1 MGSGCSRRASAPFPK
16 AIFAMSITSTNCASA
31 LTSSICAASAIGWLR
46 KRSARWT
53 ICWISLQLRAVDI
66 AAGRCPPN
74 CSLLVWL
81 LVTYALC
88 AILRRVFQRA
98 SLYRLVWHRAL
109 FDLALFVC
117 LLGSVA
123 YLSSEFL
130 P

>member
-1 MGSGCSRRASAPFPK
+1 MRYEID
-16 AIFAMSITSTNCASA
+16 IFGV
-31 LTSSICAASAIGWLR
+31 L
-46 KRSARWT
+46 
-53 ICWISLQLRAVDI
+53 V
-66 AAGRCPPN
+66 P
-74 CSLLVWL
+74 SLLVWL

-98 SLYRLVWHRAL
+98 GLYRLVWHRAL

-130 P
+130 PCRPPLHSFGALSSQQLPSRQLSRSEATYGFTTWMNPGRAMAASAPISLKSRQTCRAS